1 MITLADIFK
10 PMNNFLTRLFKLGL
24 LTLLFFTF
32 LTSSTGVFGQFEDI
46 DSQINDLNLKIL
58 SQKKQIEDLKNKQQ
72 EYQAQIQL
80 KQQEKASLSNQLEIL
95 EDRLVKARIDIESA
109 NLEIDKTN
117 LEIEKIE
124 IDKDNLDKKIENQK
138 IHIASL
144 LRSLHKQDQASTLEI
159 LLLNNSLTEFLN
171 QARYLQDTNT
181 ELGRS
186 VEELRQNKLSLEKNI
201 ADLDQKNEE
210 MLILKKELE
219 QKKDSLAYEQTN
231 KNNLLAETKA
241 SEKEYQNLIEAGKRE
256 QRQAEAAIASAE
268 VLIRQKMTEKER
280 QRLNDGNNTIAWP
293 IPMNVITAGFR
304 DKTYPYK
311 NIIGDHSAVDI
322 RAKQGTTISAAADG
336 YVAKVKFDGT
346 KNYAYIMIIHGDGL
360 STVYGH
366 VSAVYVMTD
375 QYVKQGQAI
384 GKSGGMPGGIGSG
397 PFTTGPH
404 LHFEV
409 RLNGLPVDPEKY
421 LP

>member
-1 MITLADIFK
+1 MNPLSK
-10 PMNNFLTRLFKLGL
+10 PMRIFLTRLFKLSL
-24 LTLLFFTF
+24 LSLFFYTF
-32 LTSSTGVFGQFEDI
+32 LTGSTGVSGQFEDI
-46 DSQINDLNLKIL
+46 DAQINDLNLRIL
-58 SQKKQIEDLKNKQQ
+58 SQKKQIEDLKARQQ
-72 EYQAQIQL
+72 EYQEQIQL

-95 EDRLVKARIDIESA
+95 EGRLAKAQVDIESA

-117 LEIEKIE
+117 LEIEKLE
-124 IDKDNLDKKIENQK
+124 IDKENLDQKIEDQK

-171 QARYLQDTNT
+171 QARYLEDANT

-186 VEELRQNKLSLEKNI
+186 VEELKQDKLSLEQSI
-201 ADLDQKNEE
+201 IELDNKNEE
-210 MLILKKELE
+210 MLALKKELE
-219 QKKDSLAYEQTN
+219 QKKESLAYEQAN
-231 KNNLLAETKA
+231 KNNLLTETKA
-241 SEKEYQNLIEAGKRE
+241 SEREYQNLIEAGKRE

-268 VLIRQKMTEKER
+268 VLIRQKMSEKER

-293 IPMNVITAGFR
+293 VPRNVITAQFR

-366 VSAVYVMTD
+366 VSAVYVMAD

-384 GKSGGMPGGIGSG
+384 GKSGGMPGGVGSG

-409 RLNGLPVDPEKY
+409 RLNGLPVDPERY

>member
-1 MITLADIFK
+1 MFMPTSFFRLIKLIILALFFYG
-10 PMNNFLTRLFKLGL
+10 FLTGA
-24 LTLLFFTF
+24 TTA
-32 LTSSTGVFGQFEDI
+32 SSQFEDI

-58 SQKKQIEDLKNKQQ
+58 SQKQEIENLKARQL
-72 EYQAQIQL
+72 EYQEKIQL
-80 KQQEKASLSNQLEIL
+80 KQQEKISLNNQLEIL
-95 EDRLVKARIDIESA
+95 ADRLSKAQVDIDTA

-124 IDKDNLDKKIENQK
+124 IDKKNLDDKIAEQK
-138 IHIASL
+138 QHIATL

-159 LLLNNSLTEFLN
+159 LLLNNSLTEFIN
-171 QARYLQDTNT
+171 QAKYLQDANT

-186 VEELRQNKLSLEKNI
+186 VEILKQDKLSLENSILK
-201 ADLDQKNEE
+201 LDEKNEE
-210 MLILKKELE
+210 MLVLKKQLE
-219 QKKDSLAYEQTN
+219 QKKDSLAYEQAN
-231 KNNLLAETKA
+231 KNNLLIETKE
-241 SEKEYQNLIEAGKRE
+241 SEREYQKLIEAGKRE
-256 QRQAEAAIASAE
+256 QRQAEAAIANAE
-268 VLIRQKMTEKER
+268 VLIRQKMSEKDR
-280 QRLNDGNNTIAWP
+280 QRLNNGNNTIAWP
-293 IPMNVITAGFR
+293 VPQNVITAEFR

-311 NIIGDHSAVDI
+311 NIIGEHSAVDI

-346 KNYAYIMIIHGDGL
+346 KNYAYIMIIHGNGL

-409 RLNGLPVDPEKY
+409 RLNGLPVNPEKY

>member
-1 MITLADIFK
+1 MPTSFFRLIKLIILALFFYG
-10 PMNNFLTRLFKLGL
+10 FLTGA
-24 LTLLFFTF
+24 TTA
-32 LTSSTGVFGQFEDI
+32 SSQFEDI

-58 SQKKQIEDLKNKQQ
+58 SQKQEIENLKARQL
-72 EYQAQIQL
+72 EYQEKIQL
-80 KQQEKASLSNQLEIL
+80 KQQEKISLNNQLEIL
-95 EDRLVKARIDIESA
+95 ADRLSKAQVDIDTA

-124 IDKDNLDKKIENQK
+124 IDKKNLDDKIAEQK
-138 IHIASL
+138 QHIATL

-159 LLLNNSLTEFLN
+159 LLLNNSLTEFIN
-171 QARYLQDTNT
+171 QAKYLQDANT

-186 VEELRQNKLSLEKNI
+186 VEILKQDKLSLENSILK
-201 ADLDQKNEE
+201 LDEKNEE
-210 MLILKKELE
+210 MLVLKKQLE
-219 QKKDSLAYEQTN
+219 QKKDSLAYEQAN
-231 KNNLLAETKA
+231 KNNLLIETKE
-241 SEKEYQNLIEAGKRE
+241 SEREYQKLIEAGKRE
-256 QRQAEAAIASAE
+256 QRQAEAAIANAE
-268 VLIRQKMTEKER
+268 VLIRQKMSEKDR
-280 QRLNDGNNTIAWP
+280 QRLNNGNNTIAWP
-293 IPMNVITAGFR
+293 VPQNVITAEFR

-311 NIIGDHSAVDI
+311 NIIGEHSAVDI

-346 KNYAYIMIIHGDGL
+346 KNYAYIMIIHGNGL

-409 RLNGLPVDPEKY
+409 RLNGLPVNPEKY